1 MTIQDIIQD
10 FKNHQHQYGLGGDP
24 QLEELYKWKLVTD
37 QIGHPDVNAVGF
49 AKEINKFR
57 VNS

>member
-10 FKNHQHQYGLGGDP
+10 FKNHQLQYGLGGDP

-37 QIGHPDVNAVGF
+37 QIGHPDVYAVDF
-49 AKEINKFR
+49 ANEFLSR
-57 VNS
+57 